1 MNRKSDDSQR
11 AALSGSLNRLL
22 RPGLLSDADEKLLRS
37 LFETLYPQSIS
48 RLRERYPELTKS
60 DELFCMLIILRQST
74 SSIALAL
81 GILRASVNTAR
92 YRLRRKFN
100 LPPDVDLDTFLISGE
115 F

>member
-1 MNRKSDDSQR
+1 
-11 AALSGSLNRLL
+11 
-22 RPGLLSDADEKLLRS
+22 
-37 LFETLYPQSIS
+37 
-48 RLRERYPELTKS
+48 
-60 DELFCMLIILRQST
+60 MLIILRQST